1 MVMFHSYAEMPEGNS
16 CICLLVTGLSPMCLG
31 WQVVAVPRAT
41 LAAVASGGALQVDNM
56 LSILPWQ
63 DISW

>member
-1 MVMFHSYAEMPEGNS
+1 MVMFHSYAEMPEGNF

-41 LAAVASGGALQVDNM
+41 LAAVASGGALQVENM
-56 LSILPWQ
+56 LSILPSE